1 MLAGGLPRPVLFS
14 RYRTKG
20 RISFGSFGKGKG
32 LPHCNSEAPIILSPA
47 RLPVPP
53 QRLYERRSRRRRECP
68 LQTAVLGLLPCSN
81 VGSAGLRS
89 LAGCCVNS
97 SQWALCD
104 GVPQTSFAP
113 PVIGWR
119 RFSGFQT

>member
-47 RLPVPP
+47 RLLVPAH
-53 QRLYERRSRRRRECP
+53 RLYCGTS
-68 LQTAVLGLLPCSN
+68 GLVFGRGHGGLFEEGSDRFFE
-81 VGSAGLRS
+81 VG
-89 LAGCCVNS
+89 V
-97 SQWALCD
+97 D
-104 GVPQTSFAP
+104 GVGVGAVGLPDGMA
-113 PVIGWR
+113 VG
-119 RFSGFQT
+119 